1 LSLGIDDNK
10 EAKWWMQWLY
20 PVDGDILTQEVA
32 NYIGK
37 FDGKLNKRVTR
48 LMSLT
53 KMISC
58 NNSVLELHAFGL
70 KKRWGMSAHW
80 SRREDSKN
88 LEGEEQIEYNEETKA
103 TRTVTWHGILVELQG
118 RWNQLLDCKA
128 LHNMVQHTKFW
139 SFNYLMFLWGSW
151 K

>member
-1 LSLGIDDNK
+1 MSLGINDSK
-10 EAKWWMQWLY
+10 EAKRWMQWLC
-20 PVDGDILTQEVA
+20 PANGDILTQEIP

-37 FDGKLNKRVTR
+37 FYGKLNKFVAR

-53 KMISC
+53 KMISY
-58 NNSVLELHAFGL
+58 NNSVVELHAFGL
-70 KKRWGMSAHW
+70 KKRWGINAHW

-88 LEGEEQIEYNEETKA
+88 LEGEEQIEYNEEIKA

-118 RWNQLLDCKA
+118 RLNQLLDYKA

-139 SFNYLMFLWGSW
+139 SFNYLMFLWGNW